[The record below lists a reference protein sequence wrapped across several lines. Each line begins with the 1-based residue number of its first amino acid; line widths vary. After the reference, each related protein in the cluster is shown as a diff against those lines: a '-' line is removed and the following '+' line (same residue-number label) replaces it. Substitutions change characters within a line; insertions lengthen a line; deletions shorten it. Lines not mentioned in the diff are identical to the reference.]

1 MAEIDDWLDRMTE
14 EALEPALPICD
25 PHHHL
30 WDQRETFVYRYLLEE
45 FFADMSGGHNIVS
58 TVFLECEAYYRDID
72 RLGGDP
78 NMAPVGETE
87 FVRGMAAMAD
97 ASYYGK
103 TRVAAAIVGFADLR
117 LGEGVKDILQ
127 AHIEAGGGRFRGIR
141 HSTAHD
147 ENDGIM
153 GAEHT
158 APNAGLLYDETF
170 RQGFAQL
177 APLNMSFDSWF
188 YHPQMPELIDLAQAF
203 PETPIVMDHV
213 GAPLGI
219 GPYAGRRDEIF
230 ASWSENVTALA
241 KCPNV
246 HVKLG
251 GLAMKLTGFGHHKLD
266 IPPSSEVLAED
277 WKPYLMHCIEAFGP
291 ERCMFESNFPV
302 DKASCAYTTLWNAFK
317 RVASDF
323 SAGEKA
329 SLFHGTAARFYRI
342 EED

>member
-1 MAEIDDWLDRMTE
+1 MTELDDWLGRMTE
-14 EALEPALPICD
+14 TALQPELPICD

-117 LGEGVKDILQ
+117 LGEAVRDILE
-127 AHIEAGGGRFRGIR
+127 AHIDAGGGRFRGIR

-147 ENDGIM
+147 ENDGIL

-170 RQGFAQL
+170 RRGFAQL

-219 GPYAGRRDEIF
+219 GPYAGKRDEIF
-230 ASWSENVTALA
+230 ASWSKNVTDLA

-251 GLAMKLTGFGHHKLD
+251 GL
-266 IPPSSEVLAED
+266 
-277 WKPYLMHCIEAFGP
+277 
-291 ERCMFESNFPV
+291 
-302 DKASCAYTTLWNAFK
+302 
-317 RVASDF
+317 
-323 SAGEKA
+323 
-329 SLFHGTAARFYRI
+329 
-342 EED
+342 

>member
-1 MAEIDDWLDRMTE
+1 MTELDDWLGRMTE
-14 EALEPALPICD
+14 EALEPGLPICD

-30 WDQRETFVYRYLLEE
+30 WDQRETFVYRYLLDE
-45 FFADMSGGHNIVS
+45 FVGDMSGGHNIVS
-58 TVFLECEAYYRDID
+58 TVFLECEAFYRSKVDA
-72 RLGGDP
+72 

-87 FVRGMAAMAD
+87 FVRGMAAMA
-97 ASYYGK
+97 ASGIYGK
-103 TRVAAAIVGFADLR
+103 TQVAAAIVGFADLR
-117 LGEGVKDILQ
+117 LGERVGDVLA

-141 HSTAHD
+141 HSTAND
-147 ENDGIM
+147 PDDGIL

-158 APNAGLLYDETF
+158 SPNPGLLYDETF

-177 APLNMSFDSWF
+177 APLNMSFDAWF
-188 YHPQMPELIDLAQAF
+188 YHPQMPELMDLANAF

-219 GPYAGRRDEIF
+219 GPYKGRRDEIF
-230 ASWSENVTALA
+230 AEWSKNITALA

-251 GLAMKLTGFGHHKLD
+251 GLAMKLTGFGHHKLAT
-266 IPPSSEVLAED
+266 PPSSQVLAED

-317 RVASDF
+317 RVTVDFGASD
-323 SAGEKA
+323 KA
-329 SLFHGTAARFYRI
+329 ALFHDTATRFYRI
-342 EED
+342 EEA

>member
-1 MAEIDDWLDRMTE
+1 MTQLDDWLGRMTE
-14 EALEPALPICD
+14 QALEPDLPICD

-30 WDQRETFVYRYLLEE
+30 WDQRETFVYRYLLED

-58 TVFLECEAYYRDID
+58 TVFLECEAFYRSK
-72 RLGGDP
+72 GDA

-87 FVRGMAAMAD
+87 FVRGMAAMA
-97 ASYYGK
+97 ASGIYGK
-103 TRVAAAIVGFADLR
+103 TQVAAAIVGFADLR
-117 LGEGVKDILQ
+117 LGEEVKDILQ

-147 ENDGIM
+147 ADTGIL

-158 APNAGLLYDETF
+158 SPNPGLFQDGTF
-170 RQGFAQL
+170 RKGFAQL
-177 APLNMSFDSWF
+177 APLNMSFDAWF
-188 YHPQMPELIDLAQAF
+188 YHPQMPELTDLAQAF

-219 GPYAGRRDEIF
+219 GPYKGLRDEIF
-230 ASWSENVTALA
+230 SQWSANVTALA
-241 KCPNV
+241 KCSNV
-246 HVKLG
+246 YVKLG

-266 IPPSSEVLAED
+266 VPPSSEVLAGD

-317 RVASDF
+317 RLTADF
-323 SAGEKA
+323 SASDKA
-329 SLFHGTAARFYRI
+329 ALFHDTATRFYRI
-342 EED
+342 EEA